1 MTKIP
6 FNDLGL
12 INNKY
17 KKKIFQKFSECF
29 KYSNFIK
36 GKYNK
41 KLEVQL
47 NKIFNIKHS
56 LLVNSGTDALIVAL
70 KILNLKKND
79 EVITTSNTWISSAFA
94 IALTGAKPVFVDI
107 NKHNF
112 QMDTEL
118 FKKKINKKTK
128 AIIVTHLYGCPND
141 MVEIKNICK
150 KNNIKIIEDLAQ
162 SHLAKFKNK
171 ILGNYGDIAILSFY
185 PSKNLGALGD
195 GGAIL
200 TNSKIIYNK
209 CRLYANYGSYFFKDE
224 NHKIIG
230 INSRLDEI
238 QAAFLSE
245 KIKDLKKDIKNR
257 NILAKIYDSYCK
269 KINVQPIKIIKYG
282 LSSYHLY
289 PIIIKKK
296 RDLVKKLL
304 LKKNI
309 QTQIHY
315 KRPIH
320 LQSAFKYLNYK
331 KNSLPVTEEI
341 SNHILSLPF
350 YTGIKKE
357 KITYLFYHLDKI
369 LKKINEKN

>member
-1 MTKIP
+1 MIKVP
-6 FNDLGL
+6 FNDLS
-12 INNKY
+12 IVNNRY
-17 KKKIFQKFSECF
+17 KKKILQNFSECLEH
-29 KYSNFIK
+29 SNFIK

-41 KLEVQL
+41 KLEKQL
-47 NKIFNIKHS
+47 NRVFNIKYS
-56 LLVNSGTDALIVAL
+56 LLVNSGTDALIIAL
-70 KILNLKKND
+70 KILNLKRKD

-94 IALTGAKPVFVDI
+94 IALNGATPVFVDI
-107 NKHNF
+107 ERNSF
-112 QMDTEL
+112 QMDIEL
-118 FKKKINKKTK
+118 FQEKINKRTK
-128 AIIVTHLYGCPND
+128 AIIVTHMYGCPNN
-141 MVEIKNICK
+141 MTVIKKICK
-150 KNNIKIIEDLAQ
+150 KNNIKIVEDLAQ
-162 SHLAKFKNK
+162 SHLAKYKGK

-200 TNSKIIYNK
+200 TNSNLMHKR

-238 QAAFLSE
+238 QASFLSE

-257 NILAKIYDSYCK
+257 NILAKIYDRYCK
-269 KINVQPIKIIKYG
+269 KINIQPIKIIKNG

-289 PIIIKKK
+289 PVIIKK
-296 RDLVKKLL
+296 RNLIKKILQE
-304 LKKNI
+304 KNI

-320 LQSAFKYLNYK
+320 LQSAFKYLNYS

-341 SNHILSLPF
+341 SKNILSLPF
-350 YTGIKKE
+350 YTGIQKE
-357 KITYLFYHLDKI
+357 KIVYLFNQLEKI
-369 LKKINEKN
+369 LKEINEKN